1 MTSGQ
6 IFIISNP
13 IYSQYGLNVYMI
25 GSSSDPHQTIDIL
38 SSAFTQPFEIH
49 FISSKSPDMDHL
61 LVKVYDE
68 LKYNRIKPNKQ
79 LFMLPNLQMVQQ
91 MIVDFIVNNLL
102 PNQEKAINTNNILG
116 VKAVNKIKISPSKS
130 DNNNDQFI
138 DDDEPILKPITKK
151 IKNTN
156 KNNLDENIVDSDI
169 EDINIFRDLLTHTES
184 IKKVKTIKKIK

>member
-13 IYSQYGLNVYMI
+13 IYSQYGSNVYMI
-25 GSSSDPHQTIDIL
+25 GCSSNPNETIDNL
-38 SSAFTQPFEIH
+38 STAFVQPFDLC
-49 FISSKSPDMDHL
+49 FISSKSPDMDEL

-91 MIVDFIVNNLL
+91 MIVDFIVNLL

-116 VKAVNKIKISPSKS
+116 VKAINKIKISPSKS

-156 KNNLDENIVDSDI
+156 KNNLDTNIVDSDI

>member
-1 MTSGQ
+1 MNSGQ
-6 IFIISNP
+6 ILIISNEV
-13 IYSQYGLNVYMI
+13 YSQYGSNVYMI
-25 GSSSDPHQTIDIL
+25 GCSSNPNETIDNL
-38 SSAFTQPFEIH
+38 STAFVQPFEIH
-49 FISSKSPDMDHL
+49 FVSSKSPDMDHL

-91 MIVDFIVNNLL
+91 MIVDCINLL
-102 PNQEKAINTNNILG
+102 PNREKAINTNNILG
-116 VKAVNKIKISPSKS
+116 VKAV
-130 DNNNDQFI
+130 NNNDQFI

-156 KNNLDENIVDSDI
+156 KNNLDILIVDSDI
-169 EDINIFRDLLTHTES
+169 EDINMFRDLLTHTES

>member
-13 IYSQYGLNVYMI
+13 IYSQYGSNVYMI

-38 SSAFTQPFEIH
+38 SSAFTQPFDLC
-49 FISSKSPDMDHL
+49 FISSESDDIQYHMTR
-61 LVKVYDE
+61 VFDE

-91 MIVDFIVNNLL
+91 MIVDFFVNLL

-156 KNNLDENIVDSDI
+156 KNNLDILIVDSDI